1 MTILQT
7 GLTAS
12 SGASSPEHGRFRPR
26 FTLEQITRTVTLG
39 HFAVSPDGRHS
50 VYTVAGFYFG
60 FPVIPRFGHD
70 NNLRLARLDDGG
82 IRRLTSG
89 PQAKTRPVFSPDGGR
104 VAYEAEGDIWIV
116 DIADGSTYRVTTHAS
131 TDGDVA
137 WSPTGDEIAF
147 VSRRGGKVDLWVAS
161 VAGERHGL
169 RRLTDDDARER
180 SPDWSPDGEWVAYE
194 ARRDDEHFFASGIFS
209 VAAGGGAPRRLTPVD
224 EVTNSTPRWS
234 PDGSTLAFLSDRSGF
249 THVWIA
255 RSDGGDAREI
265 DTGPHDSISP
275 HFEVEPVWSH
285 DGSQI
290 LISANRGG
298 SFDLAAVAVDAGTVE
313 FLRAGRGNYRQVGWR
328 RDGAPVFVHEA
339 PWAPPDLYVGAADGD
354 VQLTFSSHVAF
365 RPKHFPRM
373 KRVSL
378 EAEDGLRLEGFLLEP
393 SGLRDGEQ
401 RPAIVNLHTNIYGQ
415 FYDGWHPFFHYL
427 AESGYP
433 MLMADQRGSAGYG
446 RAFRDAEV
454 GDYDRGVLFDIEAMA
469 AFLKSQPSV
478 DPDRVA
484 VMGLSHGG
492 YRALFALT
500 RRTEMFAAGI
510 DLMGPTDRRRFVNR
524 SRLFHIGSSP
534 DVDPDLYRRISPI
547 ALVGRL
553 EAPLLII
560 HSDADENVAPA
571 QSYELADALDRHHKE
586 FEMVVYQGEAHGLAD
601 PAHQLDSYRR
611 ILAFLELHIGR

>member
-1 MTILQT
+1 MAVPRKWWMDRSLLVAILV
-7 GLTAS
+7 
-12 SGASSPEHGRFRPR
+12 GAFIRVLPLVVWQHWSCARDEC
-26 FTLEQITRTVTLG
+26 T
-39 HFAVSPDGRHS
+39 
-50 VYTVAGFYFG
+50 Y
-60 FPVIPRFGHD
+60 
-70 NNLRLARLDDGG
+70 LRLA
-82 IRRLTSG
+82 
-89 PQAKTRPVFSPDGGR
+89 
-104 VAYEAEGDIWIV
+104 
-116 DIADGSTYRVTTHAS
+116 
-131 TDGDVA
+131 
-137 WSPTGDEIAF
+137 
-147 VSRRGGKVDLWVAS
+147 GKITNGQGMVQS
-161 VAGERHGL
+161 AGWL
-169 RRLTDDDARER
+169 
-180 SPDWSPDGEWVAYE
+180 
-194 ARRDDEHFFASGIFS
+194 
-209 VAAGGGAPRRLTPVD
+209 
-224 EVTNSTPRWS
+224 
-234 PDGSTLAFLSDRSGF
+234 
-249 THVWIA
+249 
-255 RSDGGDAREI
+255 
-265 DTGPHDSISP
+265 
-275 HFEVEPVWSH
+275 
-285 DGSQI
+285 
-290 LISANRGG
+290 
-298 SFDLAAVAVDAGTVE
+298 
-313 FLRAGRGNYRQVGWR
+313 
-328 RDGAPVFVHEA
+328 
-339 PWAPPDLYVGAADGD
+339 WAP
-354 VQLTFSSHVAF
+354 
-365 RPKHFPRM
+365 
-373 KRVSL
+373 
-378 EAEDGLRLEGFLLEP
+378 
-393 SGLRDGEQ
+393 
-401 RPAIVNLHTNIYGQ
+401 
-415 FYDGWHPFFHYL
+415 
-427 AESGYP
+427 GYP